1 MLQTKTKQ
9 DFLNDLRARNEKIRK
24 LVQTDFMP
32 LSQAARSWQPEPNE
46 LGVDQCFQHLF
57 LAQKERLSAMLD
69 EAA

>member
-32 LSQAARSWQPEPNE
+32 LSQAARS
-46 LGVDQCFQHLF
+46 
-57 LAQKERLSAMLD
+57 
-69 EAA
+69 